1 MSGAAQRIP
10 ILHFRAG
17 ALPCAVAARDVRA
30 VRGDAA
36 DQLPL
41 WRLLGLPPA
50 PAQEVYRSGTWVL
63 GLSHGNAHAEILV
76 EGPIEIGEVSAGDV
90 LRRPPTL
97 VLSQDDLVFGF
108 VHGAGGLVVLLDIPR
123 LVELA
128 S

>member
-1 MSGAAQRIP
+1 MNAATQRIP
-10 ILHFRAG
+10 ILQFRAG
-17 ALPCAVAARDVRA
+17 ALPCAVAAREVRA

-50 PAQEVYRSGTWVL
+50 PASEIYRSGTWVL
-63 GLSHGNAHAEILV
+63 GLAHGDAEVELLV
-76 EGPIEIGEVSAGDV
+76 EGPIRMGEVGAGDV

-97 VLSQDDLVFGF
+97 VLSHDDLVFGF
-108 VHGAGGLVVLLDIPR
+108 VHDAGGLVVLLDIPK